1 MDTVYTIG
9 HSSHPA
15 EYFAEMLQAH
25 QIDCVVD
32 VRSTPASKY
41 NPQYNQRPL
50 AAFLQQ
56 HGVRY
61 LHLPAEFGARHTD
74 PELWDET
81 GRVDFDKVRRSEAFR
96 TGVRRL
102 ETGLERGF
110 RIALMCSEAEPLD
123 CHRFAM
129 ISVHLARM
137 GYSVLHILKDKSLMT
152 HEELENRM
160 LEKYQKALPRPSLFE
175 PDISEKQRLEAAYG
189 LRNRDIGWSAKAA
202 EVDEGR
208 EE

>member
-1 MDTVYTIG
+1 MDTIYTIG
-9 HSSHPA
+9 HSTHPA
-15 EYFAEMLQAH
+15 EYFVEMLRAH
-25 QIDCVVD
+25 GIDCVVD

-50 AAFLQQ
+50 SAYLQQ
-56 HGVRY
+56 HAVRY

-74 PELWDET
+74 PEVQDET

-96 TGVRRL
+96 EGVRRL

-123 CHRFAM
+123 CHRFGM

-137 GYSVLHILKDKSLMT
+137 GYAVQHILKDKSLMT
-152 HEELENRM
+152 NEELENRM
-160 LEKYQKALPRPSLFE
+160 LEKYQKKLPKPSLFE
-175 PDISEKQRLEAAYG
+175 PDVSEKQQLEAAYQ
-189 LRNRDIGWSAKAA
+189 LLNRDIGWTAKALPT
-202 EVDEGR
+202 ETEEG
-208 EE
+208 